1 MKPQKEPIHIN
12 AKKADIAPVVL
23 MPGDPLR
30 AKYIAEKFLFDA
42 KLVTSVR
49 NMLGYTGYYKGNRIT
64 VMGSGMGLPSMGIY
78 CFELFYYY
86 NVQKIIRIGTC
97 GVVNPKVE
105 IPEIIVA
112 DKVWSE
118 SRFAYSYNGF
128 KGDTVT
134 PSMNLTN
141 KIIERAKKSKQK
153 IHVGALMTTEVFGP
167 YVDDEALVNRAP
179 KYLDVLGEEM
189 EAYALIH
196 VANSFK
202 REAAAIVTAVDSKF
216 SDKILS
222 IEERQTSLDNM
233 IKLGLDALI

>member
-1 MKPQKEPIHIN
+1 
-12 AKKADIAPVVL
+12 
-23 MPGDPLR
+23 
-30 AKYIAEKFLFDA
+30 
-42 KLVTSVR
+42 
-49 NMLGYTGYYKGNRIT
+49 
-64 VMGSGMGLPSMGIY
+64 
-78 CFELFYYY
+78 
-86 NVQKIIRIGTC
+86 
-97 GVVNPKVE
+97 
-105 IPEIIVA
+105 
-112 DKVWSE
+112 
-118 SRFAYSYNGF
+118 
-128 KGDTVT
+128 
-134 PSMNLTN
+134 
-141 KIIERAKKSKQK
+141 
-153 IHVGALMTTEVFGP
+153 MTTEVFGP